1 MIEVENEGRG
11 QVGDLEEG
19 SASQRPLLRHG
30 QLRKPHMLSLL
41 SQGSAAL
48 FDSRLLHCGGAN
60 RSNRPRVI
68 FYFTIAADNSSDSGG
83 GGSECESG
91 NDGEVETL
99 YGSNGAI
106 LTIEEKN
113 IMDAFQS
120 IRPEIRGLSLADFRT

>member
-1 MIEVENEGRG
+1 MEVENEGRG

-19 SASQRPLLRHG
+19 SASQRPLPRHG

-48 FDSRLLHCGGAN
+48 FDSRLLHCGCAN

-68 FYFTIAADNSSDSGG
+68 FYFTIAADNSSGSGS
-83 GGSECESG
+83 SECESG

-99 YGSNGAI
+99 YGSNGTI
-106 LTIEEKN
+106 LSTEEKD

>member
-1 MIEVENEGRG
+1 MEVENEVRG

-68 FYFTIAADNSSDSGG
+68 FYFTIAADNSSGG
-83 GGSECESG
+83 DGSGSECESG

-106 LTIEEKN
+106 LTTEEKD